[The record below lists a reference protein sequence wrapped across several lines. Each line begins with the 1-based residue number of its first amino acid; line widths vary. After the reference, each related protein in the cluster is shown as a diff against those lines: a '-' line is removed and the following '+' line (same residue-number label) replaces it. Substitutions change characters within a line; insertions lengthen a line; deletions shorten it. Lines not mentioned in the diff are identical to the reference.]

1 MMCKQDL
8 DSVIALLNKVMDA
21 GKPVYKPIHKL
32 YEENE
37 ILNLS

>member
-1 MMCKQDL
+1 MMCKQDF
-8 DSVIALLNKVMDA
+8 DSVIVLLDEVVDA